1 MNRLLASILIFIL
14 IWAPKYSIFSF
25 AVGDITVI
33 DIISIISFP
42 FFLGVLQKLRDTLF
56 WKFYICLIIS
66 IFVPIV
72 INFFFYQNFIG
83 IVYIIRFLEYL
94 SIASLAFYVGKN
106 FLIINIFSSLF
117 LSIFLFNTESLN
129 YHFRYI
135 RWEPVM
141 IASFISIY
149 LVYSNGLFNRTTLLF
164 NSVFLFL
171 LFLSGQRSPILP
183 FIYQVIFRFRIRI
196 IRYSP
201 IFLILI
207 FLIIYLDNPVKDRII
222 TIFNPETIQALRV
235 ATELNPEGYDYEYFV
250 KDIEYGRLETDVSSI
265 LRFRKWIYHFFTFS
279 WDTFLFGKGSFSFGK
294 GADSSLVRVF
304 VENGLI
310 GIVILAFLLF
320 RLHQRLDDIDKSLLS
335 SFFIL
340 GLLIDTWFSAS
351 LAIYFGFIS
360 IYKNKEKE

>member
-33 DIISIISFP
+33 DIISIFSFP

-149 LVYSNGLFNRTTLLF
+149 LVYSNGLLNRTTLLF

-183 FIYQVIFRFRIRI
+183 FIYQVIFRLRLRI

-201 IFLILI
+201 IFLIL
-207 FLIIYLDNPVKDRII
+207 
-222 TIFNPETIQALRV
+222 
-235 ATELNPEGYDYEYFV
+235 
-250 KDIEYGRLETDVSSI
+250 
-265 LRFRKWIYHFFTFS
+265 
-279 WDTFLFGKGSFSFGK
+279 
-294 GADSSLVRVF
+294 
-304 VENGLI
+304 
-310 GIVILAFLLF
+310 
-320 RLHQRLDDIDKSLLS
+320 
-335 SFFIL
+335 
-340 GLLIDTWFSAS
+340 
-351 LAIYFGFIS
+351 
-360 IYKNKEKE
+360 KNYARD